1 MRIGILT
8 LPLHTNY
15 GGILQAYALQ
25 TVLERMGHDVQVI
38 DKSRYH
44 FLPLYKMPFAYA
56 YRFLKKLI
64 LRRHYRICFEKDYN
78 KCLDRD
84 IVTQV
89 YTRPFIEKHVH
100 LRHVEKFSE
109 IKEKDYDTIVVGS
122 DQIWRTI
129 YANLFFQSTTAAYL
143 DFAQKWKKI
152 KRVAYAASF
161 GTDYWEYTKENT
173 KKCRNLISKFDDV
186 SVREKNGI
194 SLCCD
199 NLNYKG
205 AIQVL
210 DPTLLLDA
218 SDYERLFRQNTNNK
232 KKGSLFCYI
241 LDLNER
247 KNSIIKKYEQKY
259 KLKAFHVNSRVD
271 DWNAPMEERI
281 QPPVE
286 EWLRGIADADF
297 VITDSFHAC
306 AFSIIF
312 KKQFLVI
319 GNEKRGLS
327 RFTSFLDMF
336 DLKDRLIVDKTP
348 NDNLK
353 CHEINY
359 DEVYKKLNM
368 LRSVSF
374 EFLKNNLQ

>member
-1 MRIGILT
+1 MKIGILT

-25 TVLERMGHDVQVI
+25 TVLERMGHNVEVI
-38 DKSRYH
+38 DKSRYR
-44 FLPLYKMPFAYA
+44 FLPFYKKPFIYV
-56 YRFLKKLI
+56 
-64 LRRHYRICFEKDYN
+64 YRILLKVFLRKNIKIQLEKYYN
-78 KCLDRD
+78 ECIDRD
-84 IVTQV
+84 KITQI
-89 YTRPFIEKHVH
+89 YTRPFIDKYIHQKHI
-100 LRHVEKFSE
+100 EKFSE
-109 IKEKDYDTIVVGS
+109 IKQNDFDAIVVGS

-143 DFAQKWKKI
+143 DFAQKWDNL
-152 KRVAYAASF
+152 KRIAYAASF
-161 GTDYWEYTKENT
+161 GTDLWEYSKENT
-173 KKCRNLISKFDDV
+173 KKCSNLIGLFNAV

-194 SLCCD
+194 SLCCE
-199 NLNYKG
+199 NLNYKS

-218 SDYERLFRQNTNNK
+218 SDYERLFRKKMNNE
-232 KKGSLFCYI
+232 KKGTLFCYI
-241 LDLNER
+241 LDPNEI
-247 KNSIIKKYEQKY
+247 KNSIIKKCEQKY
-259 KLKAFHVNSRVD
+259 NLKAFHVNSRVD
-271 DWNAPMEERI
+271 DWNAPIGERI

-359 DEVYKKLNM
+359 DEVYKELST

>member
-1 MRIGILT
+1 MKIGILT
-8 LPLHTNY
+8 LTLHTNY

-25 TVLERMGHDVQVI
+25 TVLERMGHNVEVI
-38 DKSRYH
+38 DKSRYR
-44 FLPLYKMPFAYA
+44 FLPFYKKPFIYVC
-56 YRFLKKLI
+56 RILLKVFLRKNIKIQL
-64 LRRHYRICFEKDYN
+64 EKYYN
-78 KCLDRD
+78 ECIDRD
-84 IVTQV
+84 KITQI
-89 YTRPFIEKHVH
+89 YTRPFIDKYIHQKHI
-100 LRHVEKFSE
+100 EKFSE
-109 IKEKDYDTIVVGS
+109 IKQNDFEAIVVGS

-143 DFAQKWKKI
+143 DFAQKWDNL
-152 KRVAYAASF
+152 KRIAYAASF
-161 GTDYWEYTKENT
+161 GTDFWEYSKENT
-173 KKCRNLISKFDDV
+173 KKCSRLIGKFNAV
-186 SVREKNGI
+186 SVREKNGV
-194 SLCCD
+194 SLCCE
-199 NLNYKG
+199 NLNYKS

-210 DPTLLLDA
+210 DPTLLLEA
-218 SDYERLFRQNTNNK
+218 SDYERLFRKKMNNE
-232 KKGSLFCYI
+232 KKGTLFCYI
-241 LDLNER
+241 LDSNEI
-247 KNSIIKKYEQKY
+247 KNSIIKKCEQKY

-286 EWLRGIADADF
+286 EWLQGIADADF

-336 DLKDRLIVDKTP
+336 DLKDRLLVDKTP

-359 DEVYKKLNM
+359 DVVYKKLNM

>member
-1 MRIGILT
+1 MKIGILT

-25 TVLERMGHDVQVI
+25 TVLERMGHNVKVI

-44 FLPLYKMPFAYA
+44 FLPFYKKPFIYV
-56 YRFLKKLI
+56 
-64 LRRHYRICFEKDYN
+64 YRILLKVFLRKNIKIQLEKYYN
-78 KCLDRD
+78 ECIDRD
-84 IVTQV
+84 KITQI
-89 YTRPFIEKHVH
+89 YTRPFIDKNIHQKHI
-100 LRHVEKFSE
+100 EKFSE
-109 IKEKDYDTIVVGS
+109 IKQNDFDAIVVGS

-143 DFAQKWKKI
+143 DFAQKWDNL

-161 GTDYWEYTKENT
+161 GTDRWEYTKENT
-173 KKCRNLISKFDDV
+173 KKCRNLISKFNAV

-194 SLCCD
+194 SLCCE
-199 NLNYKG
+199 NLNYKN

-218 SDYERLFRQNTNNK
+218 SDYERLFRKKLNNK
-232 KKGSLFCYI
+232 KKGGLFCYI
-241 LDLNER
+241 LDPNEI
-247 KNSIIKKYEQKY
+247 KNSIIKKCEQNY
-259 KLKAFHVNSRVD
+259 KLKAFHVNSKVD

-286 EWLRGIADADF
+286 EWLQGIADADF

-359 DEVYKKLNM
+359 DEVYKELST

>member
-1 MRIGILT
+1 MKIGILT

-25 TVLERMGHDVQVI
+25 TVLERMGHNVEVI
-38 DKSRYH
+38 DKSRYR
-44 FLPLYKMPFAYA
+44 FLPFYKKPFIYVC
-56 YRFLKKLI
+56 RILLKVFLRKNIKIQL
-64 LRRHYRICFEKDYN
+64 EKYYN
-78 KCLDRD
+78 ECIDRD
-84 IVTQV
+84 KITQI
-89 YTRPFIEKHVH
+89 YTRPFIDKYIHQKHI
-100 LRHVEKFSE
+100 EKFSE
-109 IKEKDYDTIVVGS
+109 IKQNDFDAIVVGS

-129 YANLFFQSTTAAYL
+129 YANLFFQSTSAAYL
-143 DFAQKWKKI
+143 DFAQKWDNL
-152 KRVAYAASF
+152 KRIAYAASF
-161 GTDYWEYTKENT
+161 GTDHWEYSKENT
-173 KKCRNLISKFDDV
+173 KKCSNLIGLFNAV

-194 SLCCD
+194 SLCCE
-199 NLNYKG
+199 NLNYKS

-218 SDYERLFRQNTNNK
+218 SDYERLFRQNMNNK

-336 DLKDRLIVDKTP
+336 DLKDRLIADKTP

>member
-1 MRIGILT
+1 MKIGILT

-25 TVLERMGHDVQVI
+25 TVLERMGHNVEVI
-38 DKSRYH
+38 DKSRYR
-44 FLPLYKMPFAYA
+44 FLPFYKKPFIYV
-56 YRFLKKLI
+56 
-64 LRRHYRICFEKDYN
+64 YRILLKVFLRKNIKIQLEKYYN
-78 KCLDRD
+78 ECIDRD
-84 IVTQV
+84 KITQI
-89 YTRPFIEKHVH
+89 YTRTFIDKYIHQKHI
-100 LRHVEKFSE
+100 EKFSE
-109 IKEKDYDTIVVGS
+109 IKQNDFDAIVVGS

-143 DFAQKWKKI
+143 DFAQKWDNL
-152 KRVAYAASF
+152 KRIAYAASF
-161 GTDYWEYTKENT
+161 GTDLWEYSKENT
-173 KKCRNLISKFDDV
+173 KKCSNLIGLFNAV

-194 SLCCD
+194 SLCCE
-199 NLNYKG
+199 NLNYKS

-218 SDYERLFRQNTNNK
+218 SDYERLFRKKMNNE
-232 KKGSLFCYI
+232 KKGTLFCYI
-241 LDLNER
+241 LDPNEI
-247 KNSIIKKYEQKY
+247 KNSIIKKCEQKY
-259 KLKAFHVNSRVD
+259 NLKAFHVNSRVD
-271 DWNAPMEERI
+271 DWNAPIGERI

-359 DEVYKKLNM
+359 DEVYKELST